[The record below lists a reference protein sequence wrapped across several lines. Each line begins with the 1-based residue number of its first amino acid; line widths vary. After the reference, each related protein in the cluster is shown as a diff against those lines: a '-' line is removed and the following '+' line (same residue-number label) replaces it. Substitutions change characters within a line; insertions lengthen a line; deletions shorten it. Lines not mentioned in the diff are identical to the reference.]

1 VLFRIKAS
9 EVHIDIQ
16 GLGEPTKVLDREMVF
31 CLLFRMSKYDFAG
44 YALILK
50 AIGVNTYCRVR
61 YLNLDSKLRWFDN
74 VIPFVVNVI

>member
-1 VLFRIKAS
+1 VYINIR
-9 EVHIDIQ
+9 
-16 GLGEPTKVLDREMVF
+16 GLGELAKVLDREMVF
-31 CLLFRMSKYDFAG
+31 CLLFRISKYNFAS

-50 AIGVNTYCRVR
+50 AIGVNTYRRVG